1 MTKRLSGAALLGGLL
16 GGGAAYAQSL
26 AIFGPLNSPGDVDS
40 SPVLTTINRS
50 GITAHVDFTA
60 TVTITPGYG
69 SPLGATENYT
79 ATWND
84 LTLNLAALNGSFAGN
99 SSTTLDLGPIS
110 QTFAVTLPS
119 IKPPGSF
126 ASYTYQFTVSQN
138 FHLTYTAPTAPMTT
152 DFRGQDGLGKCRCR
166 NQWKSEAWKN
176 ACSHSG
182 AIDLFSDCRLGTSG
196 ICPSSTPIA
205 VPFSS
210 QFIVIAGLF

>member
-152 DFRGQDGLGKCRCR
+152 DNFAVTLESISNPVFSGGKTD
-166 NQWKSEAWKN
+166 
-176 ACSHSG
+176 SG
-182 AIDLFSDCRLGTSG
+182 SADVAINGNLKPGKTLAP
-196 ICPSSTPIA
+196 IPEPSTYSA
-205 VPFSS
+205 
-210 QFIVIAGLF
+210 IAGLGLLGFALLRRR